1 MSKESSERKRSLNGT
16 KSRYE
21 VQKKSV
27 EKYLAGFDRI
37 TTRVPKGEKDIWKSA
52 ADAHG
57 KSLNQYVIDLMHA
70 DNPDL
75 FPQKARKL
83 NEESRLRLVAALY
96 ICVWG
101 AN

>member
-1 MSKESSERKRSLNGT
+1 MSKESDERKRRLNGEKDKKT
-16 KSRYE
+16 RYDYS
-21 VQKKSV
+21 KKSI

-37 TTRVPKGEKDIWKSA
+37 TTRMPKGEKDIWKSA

-75 FPQKARKL
+75 FPAED
-83 NEESRLRLVAALY
+83 NERHPE
-96 ICVWG
+96 
-101 AN
+101 

>member
-1 MSKESSERKRSLNGT
+1 MSKESDARKKALNGEADRKT
-16 KSRYE
+16 RYE
-21 VQKKSV
+21 YAKKSN

-75 FPQKARKL
+75 FPKKGS
-83 NEESRLRLVAALY
+83 E
-96 ICVWG
+96 
-101 AN
+101 

>member
-1 MSKESSERKRSLNGT
+1 MSKESDARKKAQNGEANKKT
-16 KSRYE
+16 RYDYS
-21 VQKKSV
+21 KKSI

-57 KSLNQYVIDLMHA
+57 KSLNQYVIELMHA

-75 FPQKARKL
+75 FPA
-83 NEESRLRLVAALY
+83 EE
-96 ICVWG
+96 
-101 AN
+101 N

>member
-1 MSKESSERKRSLNGT
+1 MSKESDERKRRLNGEKDKKT
-16 KSRYE
+16 RYDYS
-21 VQKKSV
+21 KKSI

-75 FPQKARKL
+75 FPAED
-83 NEESRLRLVAALY
+83 N
-96 ICVWG
+96 
-101 AN
+101 

>member
-75 FPQKARKL
+75 FPAED
-83 NEESRLRLVAALY
+83 NEKHPE
-96 ICVWG
+96 
-101 AN
+101 

>member
-1 MSKESSERKRSLNGT
+1 VSKESDARKKALNGEANKKT
-16 KSRYE
+16 RYE

-75 FPQKARKL
+75 FPA
-83 NEESRLRLVAALY
+83 ESEKTE
-96 ICVWG
+96 
-101 AN
+101 

>member
-1 MSKESSERKRSLNGT
+1 MSKESDARKKALNGET
-16 KSRYE
+16 NKKTRYDYS
-21 VQKKSV
+21 KKSI

-75 FPQKARKL
+75 FPAKAD
-83 NEESRLRLVAALY
+83 E
-96 ICVWG
+96 
-101 AN
+101 